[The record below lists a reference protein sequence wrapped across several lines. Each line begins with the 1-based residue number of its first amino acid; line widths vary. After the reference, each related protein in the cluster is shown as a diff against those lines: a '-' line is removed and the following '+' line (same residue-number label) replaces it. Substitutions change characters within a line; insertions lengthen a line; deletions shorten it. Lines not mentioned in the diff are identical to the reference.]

1 MKTQVS
7 PNTLNDNPLSQMDH
21 FHKAEIGKRLM
32 ASVVDEQARK
42 HPHQKF
48 CIIPN
53 RESPREGFQDVSFE
67 DIARVVD
74 QMSWWIARTLGCG
87 DDQTL
92 AYLGTNDI
100 RYLILFLSCN
110 KTGYKVCYI
119 FSCLSELLTNFLI
132 AFSSFNKE
140 FRRGVTTSVETNEYQ
155 SSAALRWI

>member
-53 RESPREGFQDVSFE
+53 GESPREGFQDVSFE
-67 DIARVVD
+67 DIARAVD

-100 RYLILFLSCN
+100 RYLVLFLSCN
-110 KTGYKVCYI
+110 KTDYKVCYI
-119 FSCLSELLTNFLI
+119 FSCL
-132 AFSSFNKE
+132 
-140 FRRGVTTSVETNEYQ
+140 
-155 SSAALRWI
+155 